1 MFAKMKKKKSL
12 SHTTAIY
19 INKVYINNHDP
30 TCHLLTVYK
39 RLVTLYA

>member
-1 MFAKMKKKKSL
+1 MFAKMKKKKL

-19 INKVYINNHDP
+19 INKVYINNRDP